1 MLGSAI
7 RHTQRQAGQIE
18 HVEDVGVELLVG
30 QAEADHVE
38 VRQSVA
44 GFKAIERHIGRTQ
57 FCLHV
62 GPWRVDSLGQH
73 VGPLVDQI
81 VQDGKP
87 QVAHAKVV
95 DVREGQR
102 NPVGGRV
109 PILDD

>member
-1 MLGSAI
+1 MLGAAI
-7 RHTQRQAGQIE
+7 GRAQRQAGQIE

-38 VRQSVA
+38 VGQSMA
-44 GFKAIERHIGRTQ
+44 GFEAIERHIGRAQ

-62 GPWRVDSLGQH
+62 DPWRVDSLGQH
-73 VGPLVDQI
+73 VRPLVDQI

-87 QVAHAKVV
+87 QVAHAEVV
-95 DVREGQR
+95 DVGKGQR
-102 NPVGGRV
+102 DPVGGRV